1 MAKVGADAQTR
12 TASLQKRVENIV
24 ERIDRRAATFIWLVL
39 PPLIAAVAAMFMF
52 LDWWLA
58 ALLTAAWLI
67 LSDLGMRRIGA
78 AVGRRAV
85 LRFNREFPKGSTNR
99 QEALQILAG
108 LQCRHAAT
116 VLKKVKAALGIPSD
130 AFISTRPLPPES
142 AAAPEVMASPEYLP
156 LDVDQKPV
164 DQMAP
169 ASGVILPI
177 EPTGKERRP

>member
-1 MAKVGADAQTR
+1 MAKVGSDAHSR
-12 TASLQKRVENIV
+12 TASLQKRVENMV
-24 ERIDRRAATFIWLVL
+24 ETIDRRAVTFILL
-39 PPLIAAVAAMFMF
+39 LLLPLIAPVAALFMF
-52 LDWWLA
+52 LDWRLA
-58 ALLTAAWLI
+58 VLLTAAWLV
-67 LSDLGMRRIGA
+67 LSELGMRRIGA
-78 AVGRRAV
+78 AVARRAV
-85 LRFNREFPKGSTNR
+85 LRFNHEFPKGSTSR

-116 VLKKVKAALGIPSD
+116 VLKKVKAALGIPLD
-130 AFISTRPLPPES
+130 AFISTRQLPPES